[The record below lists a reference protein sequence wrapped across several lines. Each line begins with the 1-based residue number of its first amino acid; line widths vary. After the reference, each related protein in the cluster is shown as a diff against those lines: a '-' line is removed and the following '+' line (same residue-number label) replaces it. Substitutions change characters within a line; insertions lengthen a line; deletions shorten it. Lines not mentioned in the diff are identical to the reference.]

1 MRILFHLFLRF
12 QNIFVFKDKRM
23 YKQSEMVR
31 VTAPCSDADQDWRL
45 QGALICRGLQLSSF
59 NL

>member
-31 VTAPCSDADQDWRL
+31 VTAPCSDADQD
-45 QGALICRGLQLSSF
+45 
-59 NL
+59 